1 MDKLLLFGFLP
12 RRLLWLLALGLSLL
26 AVQAIPAAAANKLS
40 PQAAEALV
48 KDSGLADQLP
58 AIAPSVAAGLTLNP
72 GFASNLGEDQ
82 LQILLKA
89 FANAYA
95 PLRLSADIS
104 TELAGQLKP
113 AAAQEALTWFQSELG
128 RRITALEDT
137 ASKTASDSTAMEQA
151 QELYQRLS
159 PRRAERYE
167 RLAKASEVAE
177 SSAQLL
183 INTSTGTAYGVASTT
198 GAASPPNL
206 DEIRG
211 EYARNRTE
219 MTEALRI
226 QFVVLFASAYQS
238 LPETELD
245 QYIAFVESPSGMAFH
260 KAMAVAIDRAM
271 VKAAKE
277 AGKQVSEA
285 VRAKKAQTPA

>member
-1 MDKLLLFGFLP
+1 MTKLLS
-12 RRLLWLLALGLSLL
+12 RRLLSLLALALPLL
-26 AVQAIPAAAANKLS
+26 AVQAVPATAGDKLT
-40 PQAAEALV
+40 PQAAEVLV
-48 KDSGLADQLP
+48 RESGLADQLP
-58 AIAPSVAAGLTLNP
+58 SIAPSVAAGLTLNP
-72 GFASNLGEDQ
+72 GFASNLGEEQ
-82 LQILLKA
+82 LQIVLKA

-104 TELAGQLKP
+104 AELAGQLKS
-113 AAAQEALTWFQSELG
+113 AAAQEALIWFQSDLG
-128 RRITALEDT
+128 RKITALEDT
-137 ASKTASDSTAMEQA
+137 ASRTASDSTAMEQA
-151 QELYQRLS
+151 QTLYQRLP

-183 INTSTGTAYGVASTT
+183 INTSAGTAYGVASTT

-206 DEIRG
+206 DEIRS
-211 EYARNRTE
+211 EYAHNRAE

-226 QFVVLFASAYQS
+226 QFTVLFASAYQS

-245 QYIAFVESPSGMAFH
+245 QYIAFVESPSGQALH

-277 AGKQVSEA
+277 AGKQVGEA
-285 VRAKKAQTPA
+285 VRTQKAQTPA